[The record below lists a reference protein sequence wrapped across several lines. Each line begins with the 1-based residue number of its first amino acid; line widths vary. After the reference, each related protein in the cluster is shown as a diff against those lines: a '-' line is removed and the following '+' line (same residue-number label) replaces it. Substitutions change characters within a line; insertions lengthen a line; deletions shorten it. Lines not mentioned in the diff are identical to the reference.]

1 MSFQSQLLGATT
13 AVLGAKE
20 QQDAIKETENKRQLE
35 NQYQSELDALR
46 EKEADDQRLFKT
58 LEEQTVYKGEKTI
71 PVREGG
77 REDGKLKGFV
87 NVKVPAPAEEQKYPE
102 LANRNLLNERLE
114 SHRESMTKQGEL
126 KSKLKELNEL
136 PLDKSIRRGILMS
149 RLYNNYDNNNNNKDQ
164 DNSNNIMEQ
173 QIRNSTEYIN
183 AQAALEQQRLLRRRR
198 NGNNQSD

>member
-13 AVLGAKE
+13 SVLGAKE
-20 QQDAIKETENKRQLE
+20 QQDTIKETENKRQLE

-46 EKEADDQRLFKT
+46 EKEANDQNLFKT
-58 LEEQTVYKGEKTI
+58 LEEQTVYKGEQTI
-71 PVREGG
+71 PV

-87 NVKVPAPAEEQKYPE
+87 NIKTPAPAEEQKYPE
-102 LANRNLLNERLE
+102 LADRDLLKERLI

-136 PLDKSIRRGILMS
+136 PLEKSIRRGILMS
-149 RLYNNYDNNNNNKDQ
+149 RIFNMQNYNNNNTEQN
-164 DNSNNIMEQ
+164 NSNNLVEQ

-183 AQAALEQQRLLRRRR
+183 AQADLERQLLLRRRR
-198 NGNNQSD
+198 NGNNQSN

>member
-20 QQDAIKETENKRQLE
+20 QQDAIKETENKRNLE

-46 EKEADDQRLFKT
+46 EQEANDQKLFKT

-87 NVKVPAPAEEQKYPE
+87 NLKVPAPAEEQKYPE
-102 LANRNLLNERLE
+102 LANRNLLIERLK
-114 SHRESMTKQGEL
+114 SHRESMNKQGEL
-126 KSKLKELNEL
+126 KSKLKELNDL

-149 RLYNNYDNNNNNKDQ
+149 REFNMQNDNNNREQ
-164 DNSNNIMEQ
+164 DKSSDFIEQ

-183 AQAALEQQRLLRRRR
+183 AQADLERQLLLRRRR
-198 NGNNQSD
+198 NGNNKSN

>member
-1 MSFQSQLLGATT
+1 MSFQSQLVGATT

-35 NQYQSELDALR
+35 NQYQNELDALR
-46 EKEADDQRLFKT
+46 EKEANDQNLFKT
-58 LEEQTVYKGEKTI
+58 LEEQTVYKGKI
-71 PVREGG
+71 IHPVRE
-77 REDGKLKGFV
+77 EDGKLKGFV
-87 NVKVPAPAEEQKYPE
+87 TIKTPAPAEEQKFPE
-102 LANRNLLNERLE
+102 LADRDLLKERLE

-198 NGNNQSD
+198 NGNNKSD

>member
-13 AVLGAKE
+13 SVLGAKE
-20 QQDAIKETENKRQLE
+20 QQDTIKETENKRQLE

-114 SHRESMTKQGEL
+114 NHRESMAKQGEL

-136 PLDKSIRRGILMS
+136 PLEKSIRRGILMS
-149 RLYNNYDNNNNNKDQ
+149 RVFNMQNNNNNNTEQ
-164 DNSNNIMEQ
+164 DDSNNIVEQ

-183 AQAALEQQRLLRRRR
+183 AQADLERQLLLRRRR
-198 NGNNQSD
+198 NGNNQSN

>member
-1 MSFQSQLLGATT
+1 MSFQSQLVGATT

-20 QQDAIKETENKRQLE
+20 QQDAVKEAENKKQLE

-46 EKEADDQRLFKT
+46 EKEANDQTLFKT

-71 PVREGG
+71 PV

-136 PLDKSIRRGILMS
+136 PIDKSIRRGILMS
-149 RLYNNYDNNNNNKDQ
+149 RLYNNYDNNNNKEQ
-164 DNSNNIMEQ
+164 DNSNNVMEQ

-183 AQAALEQQRLLRRRR
+183 AQAALEQQRLIRRRR

>member
-20 QQDAIKETENKRQLE
+20 QQDAVKETENKRQLE

-114 SHRESMTKQGEL
+114 SHRESMAKQGEL
-126 KSKLKELNEL
+126 KSKIKELNDL